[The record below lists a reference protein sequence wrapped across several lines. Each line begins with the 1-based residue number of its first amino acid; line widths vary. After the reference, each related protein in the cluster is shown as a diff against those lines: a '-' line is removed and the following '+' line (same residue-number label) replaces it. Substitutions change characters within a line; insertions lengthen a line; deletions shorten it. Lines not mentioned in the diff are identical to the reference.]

1 MATAQTIKFN
11 TANRAFYAT
20 LSKRV
25 NDYFKE
31 NNISRYGNANMVI
44 KSIFMFALYFTPFVL
59 LICNVFDSLLVQ
71 AFFCIVLGFG
81 MSGIGLSIM
90 HDANHG
96 SYSRN
101 AKINAL
107 MCRSMNF
114 VGGSSINWQLQ
125 HNTIH
130 HSYTNIHEH
139 DHDIESMGI
148 LRFEP
153 YSPLKKI
160 HKFQFLYAWFFY
172 GLMTILWA
180 TSKDFMQLARYNKMG
195 LLVTKK
201 TTYKKELFLLILNKM
216 FYLGYSLGLPLLIME
231 NPWYQVLVGWCIMHY
246 TCGLILALIF
256 QPAHVID
263 NTEFP
268 LPDSN
273 GNMEDDWAAHQLKT
287 TTNFA
292 QKSLFF
298 SWFVG
303 GLNFQ
308 VEHHLF
314 PNICHVHYKKIAP
327 IIEKTAKEFN
337 LPYYTKKTF
346 FGAVAGHAKVLYQ
359 LGRMQAIPVK
369 A

>member
-1 MATAQTIKFN
+1 MNTTTLKFN
-11 TANRAFYAT
+11 NSDRAFYNT

-31 NNISRYGNANMVI
+31 NNISRYGNASMVF

-59 LICNVFDSLLVQ
+59 LICNVFDNLLIQ
-71 AFFCIVLGFG
+71 ALFCIILGFG
-81 MSGIGLSIM
+81 MSGIGLSVM

-96 SYSRN
+96 AYSRN

-130 HSYTNIHEH
+130 HSYTNVHEH

-148 LRFEP
+148 LRFDP
-153 YSPLKKI
+153 HSPLKKI

-180 TSKDFMQLARYNKMG
+180 TNKDFMQLKKYDKMG

-201 TTYKKELFLLILNKM
+201 TTYKKELFLLILNKL
-216 FYLGYSLGLPLLIME
+216 FYLGYSLGLPILIMK
-231 NPWYQVLVGWCIMHY
+231 NPWYQVVTGWCIMHY

-256 QPAHVID
+256 QPAHVAD
-263 NTEFP
+263 TTEFP
-268 LPDSN
+268 LPDEN
-273 GNMEDDWAAHQLKT
+273 GMIQDHWAAHQLKT

-292 QKSLFF
+292 QKSRFF

-314 PNICHVHYKKIAP
+314 PNICHVHYKKLAP

-337 LPYYTKKTF
+337 LPYYSKKTF
-346 FGAVAGHAKVLYQ
+346 FGAIAGHAKLLYA
-359 LGRMQAIPVK
+359 LGRPQMA
-369 A
+369 